1 MTSSHTAY
9 LKQYIF
15 CRVSLGK
22 DPSQE
27 VHLNMS
33 LFQTSPKRPFQS
45 LKNFEDV
52 STVTVSGNSQS
63 SSQIGIC
70 LTLPNLGFLWVFFKY
85 PKISK
90 IGNPLFFPVIY
101 KANEKLSKPW
111 LYYTVREHSRHSRT
125 LKKIINVQ
133 ITHLRPVFS
142 LFTLCSQ
149 MPVVFIKV

>member
-52 STVTVSGNSQS
+52 STVTVLLFIYNIPRLT
-63 SSQIGIC
+63 IGM
-70 LTLPNLGFLWVFFKY
+70 L
-85 PKISK
+85 
-90 IGNPLFFPVIY
+90 
-101 KANEKLSKPW
+101 
-111 LYYTVREHSRHSRT
+111 
-125 LKKIINVQ
+125 
-133 ITHLRPVFS
+133 
-142 LFTLCSQ
+142 
-149 MPVVFIKV
+149 